1 MPEQLTPFPI
11 KADAGDFIWSD
22 WFSKLRTNVNTTNSI
37 VRKATDP
44 SITDVPTDGW
54 AIYKNTTDG
63 QISLWVNDAGTMV
76 RIFAFALA
84 V

>member
-1 MPEQLTPFPI
+1 MKLAPAPN
-11 KADAGDFIWSD
+11 KADPNDFTWLE
-22 WFSKLRTNVNTTNSI
+22 WFKDLRNNVNTTNSI

-44 SITDVPTDGW
+44 SVADIPTDGW
-54 AIYKNTTDG
+54 AIYKNTTNG